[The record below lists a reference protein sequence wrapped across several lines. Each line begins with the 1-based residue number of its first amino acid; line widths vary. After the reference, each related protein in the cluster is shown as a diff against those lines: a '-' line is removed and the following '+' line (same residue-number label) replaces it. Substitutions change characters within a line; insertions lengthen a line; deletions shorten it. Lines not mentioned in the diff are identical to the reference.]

1 MTSLTGGQQDLQEYQ
16 NLVWTM
22 QQNGFN
28 VEVQCNLA
36 RREAVADYRDN
47 NLVNA
52 CLLQFPYGR
61 CKMHEDRLKAN
72 GSFTNSTDVGEY
84 VEHLSR
90 ISQPHFQQPFFSLI
104 LYNMTMK
111 QMMVCSAGWRVRNK
125 VNAETLEVNLM
136 TEELDNAVN
145 DRRNRS
151 NPESSSNGNWYLR
164 AVDASKKAVPHM
176 NLAAKRAKQ
185 NAEAIQH

>member
-1 MTSLTGGQQDLQEYQ
+1 
-16 NLVWTM
+16 
-22 QQNGFN
+22 
-28 VEVQCNLA
+28 
-36 RREAVADYRDN
+36 
-47 NLVNA
+47 
-52 CLLQFPYGR
+52 
-61 CKMHEDRLKAN
+61 
-72 GSFTNSTDVGEY
+72 
-84 VEHLSR
+84 
-90 ISQPHFQQPFFSLI
+90 
-104 LYNMTMK
+104 MK

-185 NAEAIQH
+185 NAEAIQHWFGMGSIFLTVTPDDENSLIVQIYSGIQIDSGDQPVVNQLTKILPTE